1 MRHRALFLV
10 GVAAVLVA
18 CSPGGDNTNGGLG
31 NTSWTVISIAGQP
44 VAPDARP
51 TMTFD
56 PGGTVSG
63 NGGCNQY
70 TGSFRTEGDRIA
82 VGQVSSTL
90 MGCEGERGRQE
101 AAFLSALQG
110 AGTWRLAE
118 EGNLVIAG
126 AGEIIAGPGVAEGP
140 PGDVLPGDAVPGDD
154 GPSDEPIADLAGTSW
169 TLVELGGTADLA
181 HLVPT
186 LEFGADR
193 TVSGFA
199 GCNTFTG
206 PSTST
211 GAELSLGPLATTRIG
226 CQRPASAVEAEYL
239 AALAG
244 VTSWAIDDGGRLVLG
259 GAIPLTFTRS

>member
-1 MRHRALFLV
+1 VTAI
-10 GVAAVLVA
+10 LVA
-18 CSPGGDNTNGGLG
+18 CSPGGDNANGGLG

-63 NGGCNQY
+63 TGGCNQY
-70 TGSFRTEGDRIA
+70 TGSFRTDGDRIS

-101 AAFLSALQG
+101 AAFVSALQG
-110 AGTWRLAE
+110 AATWRLAE
-118 EGNLVIAG
+118 DGKLVIAG

-140 PGDVLPGDAVPGDD
+140 PSDVLPGDEVPGD
-154 GPSDEPIADLAGTSW
+154 GSISDLAGTSW

-186 LEFGADR
+186 LEFGADG

-206 PSTST
+206 PSAST
-211 GAELSLGPLATTRIG
+211 ADELSLGPLATTRIG

-244 VTSWAIDDGGRLVLG
+244 VTSWATDDAGRLVLG
-259 GAIPLTFTRS
+259 GAVPLTFTRS